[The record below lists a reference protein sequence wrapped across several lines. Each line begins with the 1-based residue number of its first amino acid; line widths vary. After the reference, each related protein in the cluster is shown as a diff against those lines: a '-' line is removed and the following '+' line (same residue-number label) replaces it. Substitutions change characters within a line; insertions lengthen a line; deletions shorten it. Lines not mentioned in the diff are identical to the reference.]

1 MCNLERNLNL
11 TKVEMFERDEPRCNL
26 FVINCKDDG
35 GLDRE
40 EARRRAMA
48 RVEVNLIYPFFPAPP
63 LQICW
68 IKFLNPIHSFGNLKT
83 DNGKGYRLL

>member
-1 MCNLERNLNL
+1 MTGMCNIEMNLDL
-11 TKVEMFERDEPRCNL
+11 TKVEMSERDEPRYNL

-68 IKFLNPIHSFGNLKT
+68 ISFF
-83 DNGKGYRLL
+83 KGSA